1 MSADSVLAETDVL
14 VIGAGIY
21 GCATAYFLSRFGVDV
36 TVVDAGDIGAGA
48 SGANAGNLHLQLSP
62 FSHASESPAWVAEF
76 ARTLPFFVDALALWK
91 RLAGELDGDIELR
104 CPGGIMV
111 AETDHQMQMLHEKGM
126 LERAHG
132 LPIEMID
139 GAALHRLAPYIAGH
153 VLGASYCPDEG
164 MANALLAVIALAD
177 GARASGARFV
187 LNSPVVGLEQH
198 AGGWSIITTGGRI
211 RCARVVIAAGSSSG
225 EIAAMAGVRLPL
237 AHRVIQMVAT
247 EPCEPFVEHL
257 LYHVE
262 SRLTL
267 KQVANG
273 NVLIG
278 GGWTAA
284 RDPVFGQPA
293 VLGES
298 LRGSLAVAR
307 NVIPRLGA
315 VSVIRSW
322 AGPNIYT
329 PDGRPILGAVPGHP
343 GLFAAVCNTYGFT
356 LGPLCGLL
364 VAELIAGQPASFDLS
379 SFALSR
385 FATAA
390 SSLPSE

>member
-1 MSADSVLAETDVL
+1 MRADPVFAETDVL

-21 GCATAYFLSRFGVDV
+21 GCATAYYLARFGVSV
-36 TVVDAGDIGAGA
+36 TVVDAGDLGAGA
-48 SGANAGNLHLQLSP
+48 SGANAGNLHLQISP
-62 FSHASESPAWVAEF
+62 FSHAGESAAWIAEF
-76 ARTLPFFVDALALWK
+76 ARTLPFFIDALALWR
-91 RLAGELDGDIELR
+91 RLADESDRDIELR
-104 CPGGIMV
+104 FPGGIMV
-111 AETDHQMQMLHEKGM
+111 AETDRQMQMLHDKVA

-132 LPIEMID
+132 LAIEMLD

-153 VLGASYCPDEG
+153 VLGASYCPGEG

-187 LNSPVVGLEQH
+187 LNARVDDVKPN
-198 AGGWSIITTGGRI
+198 ATGWSVATTRGRF
-211 RCARVVIAAGSSSG
+211 RCGRVVIAAGSGSG
-225 EIAAMAGVRLPL
+225 AIAAMAGVQLPL
-237 AHRVIQMVAT
+237 AHRDIQMVAT
-247 EPCEPFVEHL
+247 EACAPFVDHL
-257 LYHVE
+257 VYHVE

-267 KQVANG
+267 KQVSNG

-284 RDPVFGQPA
+284 RDPVFGRPA

-298 LRGSLAVAR
+298 LRGSLTIAR
-307 NVIPRLGA
+307 SVVPRLAA

-329 PDGRPILGAVPGHP
+329 PDGRPILGAIAGHS

-364 VAELIAGQPASFDLS
+364 VAQLIAGRPASFDLS

-385 FATAA
+385 FALAESVQRA
-390 SSLPSE
+390 E

>member
-1 MSADSVLAETDVL
+1 MRTDSVFAETDVL

-21 GCATAYFLSRFGVDV
+21 GCATAYFLSRLGVDV
-36 TVVDAGDIGAGA
+36 MVVDAGDIGAGA

-62 FSHASESPAWVAEF
+62 FSNANKSPEWIVEF
-76 ARTLPFFVDALALWK
+76 ARTLPFFVEALALWK
-91 RLAGELDGDIELR
+91 RLGDELDCDIERR

-111 AETDHQMQMLHEKGM
+111 AETDHQMQILREKGA

-132 LPIEMID
+132 LPIEMCG
-139 GAALHRLAPYIAGH
+139 GADLRQLAPYIASP

-164 MANALLAVIALAD
+164 MANALLAVTGLAD
-177 GARASGARFV
+177 GARSAGARFV
-187 LNSPVVGLEQH
+187 LNAQVERMEQH
-198 AGGWSIITTGGRI
+198 AADWRVDTLRGRI
-211 RCARVVIAAGSSSG
+211 HCRRVVIAAGSSAG
-225 EIAAMAGVRLPL
+225 DVAAMAGVQLPL
-237 AHRVIQMVAT
+237 THRIIQMVAT
-247 EPCEPFVEHL
+247 EACEPFIEHL
-257 LYHVE
+257 VYHAE

-278 GGWTAA
+278 GGWTAQL
-284 RDPVFGQPA
+284 DPVFGRPA
-293 VLGES
+293 VLSES

-307 NVIPRLGA
+307 TVVPRLA
-315 VSVIRSW
+315 EVSVIRSW

-343 GLFAAVCNTYGFT
+343 GLFTAVCNTYGFT

-364 VAELIAGQPASFDLS
+364 VAELITERPLSFDAS
-379 SFALSR
+379 PFAPSR
-385 FATAA
+385 FTIP
-390 SSLPSE
+390 SS